1 MTKFTKLTFNE
12 LMNIINPMVTQD
24 KRMITKF
31 SGQITS
37 EDTLKPQFLNDDYV
51 NNDNIN
57 QICHVGDYIS
67 MVIHDKGL
75 TTIKSAVIDK
85 IVICDTSIKIYVDK
99 NFFPIDIEE
108 YVIAPNNKYY
118 DPMVDFYVGKEPL
131 QIDDE
136 K

>member
-24 KRMITKF
+24 KRMITQF

-51 NNDNIN
+51 NKDNIN

-67 MVIHDKGL
+67 MVIYDKGL

-118 DPMVDFYVGKEPL
+118 DSMVNFYVGKELL
-131 QIDDE
+131 QI
-136 K
+136 